1 MHFIYTNI
9 SFHLFWQFSIQSSLK
24 VKYVSAFS
32 QDVFEVLARSLA
44 PSIHGHDYIKRA
56 ILCLLLGG
64 SEKILENGT
73 RLRGQVILSNF
84 KF

>member
-1 MHFIYTNI
+1 MHFICTNI